1 MLNLIRRENR
11 EANNPRIQES
21 WDPFRMMDALLRWE
35 PFWGTTHGLPHRG
48 EAFIPRFDVNE
59 TKDGYRIRADVPG
72 VKEGDVNISL
82 TGNVLNI
89 AGHRTEEHREEGE
102 QFYAAERCYGEFT
115 RSFALPEGA
124 DVERIHADL
133 KEGVLAI
140 DLPKKPEVQS
150 RRISLGKTKPADGGT
165 KS

>member
-1 MLNLIRRENR
+1 
-11 EANNPRIQES
+11 
-21 WDPFRMMDALLRWE
+21 
-35 PFWGTTHGLPHRG
+35 
-48 EAFIPRFDVNE
+48 
-59 TKDGYRIRADVPG
+59 VPG